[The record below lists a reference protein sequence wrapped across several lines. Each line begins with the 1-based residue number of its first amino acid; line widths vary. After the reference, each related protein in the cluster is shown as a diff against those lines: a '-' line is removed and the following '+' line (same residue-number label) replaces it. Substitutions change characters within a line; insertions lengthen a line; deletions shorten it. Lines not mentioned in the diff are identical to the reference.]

1 MTAQQ
6 QAEEGLRRAL
16 AQAVGDAHAILDAV
30 ADRYRRVRHA
40 GPMTR
45 GSREARICTVSTDL
59 FGYGPR
65 AEAAE
70 QAALRLAPP
79 VDPKLPLTRGEY
91 AVKLHTVLNGRTV

>member
-16 AQAVGDAHAILDAV
+16 ARATGDAHAILDAM

-40 GPMTR
+40 GPMTAD
-45 GSREARICTVSTDL
+45 SREARICAVSVEL

-65 AEAAE
+65 AATAE
-70 QAALRLAPP
+70 QEALRLAPA
-79 VDPKLPLTRGEY
+79 VDPELPLTRGEY
-91 AVKLHTVLNGRTV
+91 AVKLHTVLTGRPL